1 MFIGLY
7 WFNIPIK
14 KNIKCFINSNDKYWE
29 FKDDFGPQFLKIYW
43 EDITGIDRR
52 IYFENGLYYEW
63 ITIESELRENCSN
76 LKYSKFSKYISIK
89 IRSNDVNIFFNETNL
104 NQPVIKNINQ
114 IDNPINQTLPI
125 WLFIPF
131 IFNYKLRHL
140 AQKIILISNVFYFL
154 WTLYQ
159 ILYSFPSV
167 FNYINVYLSNLF
179 GSYYIIF
186 ANNWNEFLIRIDYLV
201 KIAHISFIL
210 QFFKG
215 LSSIFNII
223 FSTFYQLVHAIFI
236 ITKEILLP
244 IFNLIRYVFFS
255 PISTICLHLKIFI
268 NTLTKLIINIRNI
281 IPTTQDMSQT
291 YNSSKTIFN
300 NLDFLTKP
308 IRLLYTIICLFTGH
322 IYNIIKIIFHK
333 IRLKKK
339 PKEYKSNSDI
349 LIKEI

>member
-1 MFIGLY
+1 M
-7 WFNIPIK
+7 
-14 KNIKCFINSNDKYWE
+14 
-29 FKDDFGPQFLKIYW
+29 
-43 EDITGIDRR
+43 
-52 IYFENGLYYEW
+52 
-63 ITIESELRENCSN
+63 
-76 LKYSKFSKYISIK
+76 
-89 IRSNDVNIFFNETNL
+89 V
-104 NQPVIKNINQ
+104 
-114 IDNPINQTLPI
+114 
-125 WLFIPF
+125 FIPF

-223 FSTFYQLVHAIFI
+223 FSTFYQLVRAIFI

-322 IYNIIKIIFHK
+322 IYNIIKIIYHK